1 MLRKHRLN
9 GERGKKR
16 LSMNRGRKCLNKN
29 LKTIQIIINKRL
41 YFQMKYA
48 KFKQSKLSVTLNK
61 HLR

>member
-1 MLRKHRLN
+1 MGKE
-9 GERGKKR
+9 ERR
-16 LSMNRGRKCLNKN
+16 LSMNRGRKYLNKN
-29 LKTIQIIINKRL
+29 LKAIQIIINKGP